1 MKKIVIF
8 CIFMNIWV
16 FGVMACEEANYD
28 FTSTILHIPIVV
40 VDSKIYYKV
49 DLKLNGDSF
58 SLSGA
63 TQAQSLVNGCQS
75 SFDSKT
81 LTLNIPFIPVS
92 GKYYSVIMKSAA
104 DYGFPL
110 QNITPAALSAMRTVT
125 IGKDTGKT
133 LRQLT
138 GVNAGPYP
146 SGDLTNPPLDA
157 QYKQIGVTMVRTHG
171 FEGPFDMHEIYHDHT
186 KDPNNAQSFNFTDSD
201 VRYRSI
207 ANNGHELYLRV
218 GDGNNPYPPE
228 PENLDNYV
236 TAMVNVVGHY
246 KSGKWNGYT
255 GNIRYV
261 EIWNE
266 PDGAFWPGYTM
277 DYFTEF
283 YIKAA
288 KAIKAA
294 FPDLKVGGPGF
305 GPGATLTDSKKMVVE
320 QFVSRLASS
329 GATLDFLSWHMYT
342 NTPNKYT
349 PAASYYR
356 TILNKYGYTSTESH
370 ISEWNTDVN
379 GDDTPENVDLR
390 VNAKGAA
397 INTAAWI
404 ALQLTDVSVST
415 FFRGTDS
422 SMILTSFYGLFKADG
437 TPKKVALAFSLWSKM
452 VNSREV
458 LSTTGGDSDFTVLA
472 GKSTDGKIMLLIA
485 NTASTAV
492 TYSLNFDKSTGLSTS
507 NYSMEVSE
515 VSDASDA
522 VQTRS
527 GNAGL
532 ITMGGYSVN
541 LVTLTPLK

>member
-1 MKKIVIF
+1 
-8 CIFMNIWV
+8 MNIWV

-40 VDSKIYYKV
+40 VDSKSYYTV
-49 DLKLNGDSF
+49 DFKFNGNSF
-58 SLSGA
+58 SLFGA

-81 LTLNIPFIPVS
+81 LTLNIPFIPIS

-110 QNITPAALSAMRTVT
+110 QNITPAALSAIHTVT

-146 SGDLTNPPLDA
+146 NGDPSNPPLDS
-157 QYKQIGVTMVRTHG
+157 QYKQSGVTMVRTHD
-171 FEGPFDMHEIYHDHT
+171 FEGPFDMYEIYHDHT
-186 KDPNNAQSFNFTDSD
+186 KDPNDEKSFNFTDSD
-201 VRYRSI
+201 IRYRSI
-207 ANNGHELYLRV
+207 ANNGLELYLRV
-218 GDGNNPYPPE
+218 GDSWGNPTPPA
-228 PENLDNYV
+228 PEHLDNYV
-236 TAMVNVVGHY
+236 TAMVNVVSHY

-255 GNIRYV
+255 GNLRYV

-266 PDGAFWPGYTM
+266 PDGHFWPGYTM
-277 DYFTEF
+277 DYFAEF

-288 KAIKAA
+288 KAIKTA
-294 FPDLKVGGPGF
+294 FPDIKVGGPGF
-305 GPGATLTDSKKMVVE
+305 TPGAALTDSGKTVVE
-320 QFVSRLASS
+320 KFVSRLASS

-342 NTPNKYT
+342 NTSDKYT
-349 PAASYYR
+349 ASANYYR
-356 TILNKYGYTSTESH
+356 TILYKYGYTSSESH
-370 ISEWNTDVN
+370 ISEWNTQTS
-379 GDDTPENVDLR
+379 GDTTEDTELR

-404 ALQLTDVSVST
+404 ALQSSDVTVST
-415 FFRGTDS
+415 FYRGTDT
-422 SMILTSFYGLFKADG
+422 SMILTTFYGLFKADG
-437 TPKKVALAFSLWSKM
+437 SPKKVALAFSLWSKM
-452 VNSREV
+452 VNSKEV
-458 LSTTGGDSDFTVLA
+458 LSTTGGDSNFTVLA

-492 TYSLNFDKSTGLSTS
+492 TYSLNFDKSTGLSIS
-507 NYSMEVSE
+507 NYSPEVSE
-515 VSDASDA
+515 VSDASDS